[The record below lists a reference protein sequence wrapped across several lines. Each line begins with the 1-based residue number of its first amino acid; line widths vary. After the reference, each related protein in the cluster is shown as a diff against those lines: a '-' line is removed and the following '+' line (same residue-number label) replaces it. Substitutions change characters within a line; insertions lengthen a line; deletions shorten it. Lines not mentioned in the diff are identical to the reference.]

1 MKHNNNKG
9 AAVVEFAVILPLLI
23 LIVFGI
29 IEFGFL
35 IYNKAMITNASRE
48 GARIG
53 IVYRVDRTGL
63 NTIISD
69 TVDSYL
75 SDFLVTFGGSGNHT
89 TTTNPTNAST
99 ITTGGYLE
107 VTVTY
112 PYEFLV
118 IPAFITDLAGG
129 VNLVGTTTM
138 RAE

>member
-1 MKHNNNKG
+1 MKVNSEKG
-9 AAVVEFAVILPLLI
+9 AAVVEFAVVLPLLL

-48 GARIG
+48 AARTG
-53 IVYRVDRTGL
+53 IVYRIDRTGL
-63 NTIISD
+63 NTIISN
-69 TVDSYL
+69 TVDTYL
-75 SDFLVTFGGSGNHT
+75 SDFLVTFGGTGNHT
-89 TTTNPTNAST
+89 TTTNPADAST
-99 ITTGGYLE
+99 ITTGGYLG

-112 PYEFLV
+112 SYDFLV

-138 RAE
+138 RVE